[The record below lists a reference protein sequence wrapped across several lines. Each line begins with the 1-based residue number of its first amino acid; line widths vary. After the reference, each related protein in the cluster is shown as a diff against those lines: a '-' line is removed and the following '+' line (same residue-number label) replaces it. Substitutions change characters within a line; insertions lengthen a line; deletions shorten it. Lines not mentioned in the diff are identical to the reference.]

1 MSTVALLLTAAPLA
15 TAFSFGAKPAAT
27 AASQPFTTMPGA
39 YGWASEKGLAYSFGK
54 KFSQDKFPGLVKWT
68 QEAEIKHARVAMLA
82 AAGYPIA
89 EVFHPLFGGS
99 INEPSLIAFQ
109 ATPLQS
115 FWPIVVGA
123 IGLIESASYISDMKG
138 TVEQGKY
145 LTFKEERLAGNIGFD
160 PLGFGKDSDLRSEEL
175 TVGRIAMLGI
185 AGMVLQEVNTGGYLS
200 QVY

>member
-1 MSTVALLLTAAPLA
+1 MGDAGGGDQARARRDARGGRLPDRGGLPPALRRLHQRAVAHRVPGHAPPDLLA
-15 TAFSFGAKPAAT
+15 
-27 AASQPFTTMPGA
+27 
-39 YGWASEKGLAYSFGK
+39 
-54 KFSQDKFPGLVKWT
+54 
-68 QEAEIKHARVAMLA
+68 HR
-82 AAGYPIA
+82 
-89 EVFHPLFGGS
+89 
-99 INEPSLIAFQ
+99 
-109 ATPLQS
+109 
-115 FWPIVVGA
+115 VGA

-145 LTFKEERLAGNIGFD
+145 LTFKEERLAVNIGFD